1 MEIVKSYTIQR
12 NKEMTYTESVK
23 ELDLITKDA
32 SQRSQ

>member
-1 MEIVKSYTIQR
+1 MEIVKSYTIHW
-12 NKEMTYTESVK
+12 NKEMTYPESVK